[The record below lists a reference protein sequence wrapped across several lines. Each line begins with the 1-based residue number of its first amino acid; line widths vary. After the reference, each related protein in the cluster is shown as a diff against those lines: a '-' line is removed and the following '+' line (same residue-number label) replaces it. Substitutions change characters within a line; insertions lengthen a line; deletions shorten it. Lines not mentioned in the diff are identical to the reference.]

1 MLTVDGVSL
10 SVGGRRI
17 LEDVSFEVR
26 AGEVVSLVGPNG
38 AGKSTILGVI
48 AGDIK
53 PDSGS
58 VLLKDKP
65 VGEYSYL
72 ELARLRALLLQ
83 KTQVAFSYL
92 VHEVVAMGR
101 TPWRGTKRA
110 HEDDAVIEQ
119 MMARTHTEMMANRD
133 VTTLSGGESGRVHLA
148 RIFVQQ
154 TPLVLLDEPTAALDI
169 KHQEQT
175 LQMSRELAAEGT
187 AVLAVLHDLDVAA
200 AYSDRIVLLDRG
212 RVAANGTPA
221 QVCTEERLSRVY
233 QHPIEVLEHPVT
245 KRILVLPRR

>member
-10 SVGGRRI
+10 SVGGRSI
-17 LEDVSFEVR
+17 LEDVSFEVQ
-26 AGEVVSLVGPNG
+26 AGEVVSLIGPNG

-48 AGDIK
+48 AGDTK

-148 RIFVQQ
+148 RIFAQQ

-200 AYSDRIVLLDRG
+200 AYSDRIVLLDKG
-212 RVAANGTPA
+212 RVAANGTPT

-245 KRILVLPRR
+245 KRPLVLPRR

>member
-10 SVGGRRI
+10 SVGGRCI
-17 LEDVSFEVR
+17 LQDVSFEVQ
-26 AGEVVSLVGPNG
+26 AGEVVSLIGPNG

-48 AGDIK
+48 AGDTK

-65 VGEYSYL
+65 VSEYSYL

-92 VHEVVAMGR
+92 VHEVVAM
-101 TPWRGTKRA
+101 
-110 HEDDAVIEQ
+110 
-119 MMARTHTEMMANRD
+119 ARTHTEMMANRD

-148 RIFVQQ
+148 RIFAQQ

-245 KRILVLPRR
+245 KRPLVLPRR

>member
-1 MLTVDGVSL
+1 MLIVDGVSL

-17 LEDVSFEVR
+17 LEDVSFEVQ
-26 AGEVVSLVGPNG
+26 AGEVVSLIGPNG

-58 VLLKDKP
+58 VLLKNKR

-101 TPWRGTKRA
+101 TPWRGTERA

-133 VTTLSGGESGRVHLA
+133 V
-148 RIFVQQ
+148 
-154 TPLVLLDEPTAALDI
+154 
-169 KHQEQT
+169 
-175 LQMSRELAAEGT
+175 
-187 AVLAVLHDLDVAA
+187 
-200 AYSDRIVLLDRG
+200 G
-212 RVAANGTPA
+212 RVAANGAPV

-245 KRILVLPRR
+245 KRPLVLPRR